1 MTIGDF
7 AGLVEL
13 PEAAEPVKR
22 PSPSEPP
29 KAKRTQLRRY
39 DHFACQVN
47 NHLGVSMI
55 KDAAPSDVWPAM
67 CNGNHSVAY
76 FHEFCST
83 DPAQRGVGWSKFGE
97 LFTALAEPLSSQAM
111 QTIVTGEV
119 LLKCQ
124 RKYALLKP
132 HFEVLNGGKYSA
144 KEKITI
150 YNMATPMNQER
161 KDEGKVREAVRTIV
175 NWAKEQGCPLRALIA
190 IMSYGGIWHNA
201 LVYDKVLRA
210 TVDAKGG
217 GLSVEEL
224 QEAAVKRL
232 CQETRSRGADFDGVE
247 TSFNR

>member
-1 MTIGDF
+1 
-7 AGLVEL
+7 
-13 PEAAEPVKR
+13 
-22 PSPSEPP
+22 
-29 KAKRTQLRRY
+29 
-39 DHFACQVN
+39 
-47 NHLGVSMI
+47 
-55 KDAAPSDVWPAM
+55 M

-76 FHEFCST
+76 LHEFCST

-111 QTIVTGEV
+111 QTIMTGEV

-144 KEKITI
+144 KENITI

-175 NWAKEQGCPLRALIA
+175 TWAKEQGCPLRALIA

-210 TVDAKGG
+210 TLINKFAFMPDESLKGKLKAARIPDAFC
-217 GLSVEEL
+217 V
-224 QEAAVKRL
+224 AVQRK
-232 CQETRSRGADFDGVE
+232 QTDDK
-247 TSFNR
+247 